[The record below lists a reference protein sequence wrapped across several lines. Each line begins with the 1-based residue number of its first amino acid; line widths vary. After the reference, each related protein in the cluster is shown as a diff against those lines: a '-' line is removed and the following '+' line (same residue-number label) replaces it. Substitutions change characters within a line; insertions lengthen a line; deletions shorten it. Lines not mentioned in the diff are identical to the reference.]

1 MGGGCGRN
9 GSNWGFRP
17 RIRPKTRCFF
27 DRNMDHL
34 TSEWPGTKN
43 LKGCANFDMEHRK
56 WEKSLFVAFRPIA
69 KILDYYEGHTIWKLS
84 SSAYRKCHG
93 FLCYFSKNIFIF
105 NPTLSCNNVSFHM
118 AYPGYLRKFLQK
130 RKTFAFALFSSIL
143 DLFHRKSMG
152 NQWSWSFD
160 LFHWFFLHDFTFLFV
175 MEHLRTDWDRCVSKK
190 YS

>member
-1 MGGGCGRN
+1 
-9 GSNWGFRP
+9 
-17 RIRPKTRCFF
+17 
-27 DRNMDHL
+27 MDHL

-118 AYPGYLRKFLQK
+118 AYPGYLRKFLEK

-152 NQWSWSFD
+152 NQWSWTFE
-160 LFHWFFLHDFTFLFV
+160 LFHWIFCMISHCNALFV
-175 MEHLRTDWDRCVSKK
+175 TDIHQIMLISLFLTSFDHFHFHPFSVLISRH
-190 YS
+190 